1 MSSSSVPTVKAA
13 LVELLEAASWPAP
26 RPAVSYGW
34 PREVPREI
42 VQVGG
47 TTQGEQTWAA
57 FGTRKRDESYRLE
70 LVVQVIHPGQ
80 SQRAATERAFALLA
94 VIEDVLRDHPTLGL
108 ADTLVAEIANP
119 QLREGPEIEGYA
131 AVVTAGIGVRA
142 RI

>member
-57 FGTRKRDESYRLE
+57 FGTRKRDETYRLE
-70 LVVQVIHPGQ
+70 IAVQVIHPGQ